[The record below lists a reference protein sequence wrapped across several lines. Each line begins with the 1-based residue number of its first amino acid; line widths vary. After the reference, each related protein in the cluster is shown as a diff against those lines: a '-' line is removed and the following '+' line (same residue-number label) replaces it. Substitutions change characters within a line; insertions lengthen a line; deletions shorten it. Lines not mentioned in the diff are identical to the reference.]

1 MELSKTKY
9 FRRAAAKDL
18 FTTNHKVISSMCL
31 HREPGIVKDVALL
44 MLLRLRKSKDS
55 DKKIIAAE
63 VMRST
68 GVSTLSDIAEFSMP
82 EAAKVYSRCPD
93 LVNSFEL
100 NQGRLFQP

>member
-1 MELSKTKY
+1 
-9 FRRAAAKDL
+9 
-18 FTTNHKVISSMCL
+18 MCL

-55 DKKIIAAE
+55 DKKCIAAE

-82 EAAKVYSRCPD
+82 EAAKVYSD
-93 LVNSFEL
+93 DSSS
-100 NQGRLFQP
+100 